1 MGRVNNYTKY
11 ANIGYEISKSLKKDI
26 EMPKTTEKIMNQYSD
41 LIINKK
47 SGNNSKKSSYES
59 KLELMEFDINKI
71 LMEFDI
77 NKILMDYINFVWK
90 SYYRLINKITDL
102 ISGKSRI
109 NLNLGRNRKKVSGP
123 NKIEYETIGS
133 ALKK

>member
-41 LIINKK
+41 LITNKK
-47 SGNNSKKSSYES
+47 SSNNSTKSSYES
-59 KLELMEFDINKI
+59 KL
-71 LMEFDI
+71 EFDI
-77 NKILMDYINFVWK
+77 NKILMDYINFVWE
-90 SYYRLINKITDL
+90 SYYSLINKITDL

-109 NLNLGRNRKKVSGP
+109 NLNLGRNRKKVSEP

>member
-59 KLELMEFDINKI
+59 KLE
-71 LMEFDI
+71 FDI
-77 NKILMDYINFVWK
+77 NKILMDYINFVWE

>member
-41 LIINKK
+41 LITNKK

-59 KLELMEFDINKI
+59 KLE
-71 LMEFDI
+71 FDI
-77 NKILMDYINFVWK
+77 NKILMDYINFVWE

>member
-11 ANIGYEISKSLKKDI
+11 ANIGYEIYKSLKKDI

-41 LIINKK
+41 LITNKK
-47 SGNNSKKSSYES
+47 SSNNSKKSSYES
-59 KLELMEFDINKI
+59 KLE
-71 LMEFDI
+71 FDI
-77 NKILMDYINFVWK
+77 NKILMDYINSVWE
-90 SYYRLINKITDL
+90 SYYGLISKITDL

-109 NLNLGRNRKKVSGP
+109 NLNLGRNRKKVSEP
-123 NKIEYETIGS
+123 NKIEYETVGS

>member
-1 MGRVNNYTKY
+1 MGRVNNYSKY
-11 ANIGYEISKSLKKDI
+11 PNIGYEISKSLKKDI
-26 EMPKTTEKIMNQYSD
+26 KMPKTTEKIMNQYSN
-41 LIINKK
+41 LITNKK
-47 SGNNSKKSSYES
+47 SSSNSKKSSYES

-90 SYYRLINKITDL
+90 SYYRLISKITDL
-102 ISGKSRI
+102 ISSKSRI
-109 NLNLGRNRKKVSGP
+109 NLNLGRNRKKVSEP